1 MVAIE
6 SCICYDEY
14 RQGKPAER
22 RNAMELG
29 KKIKELRAEKN
40 WSQEMLAE
48 RAYVSRQT
56 VSNWETEKNYPDV
69 HSLLI
74 LSDIFSVSLDELI
87 KGDVDTMKETIKN
100 EEGKRLK
107 RLEVIAV
114 IEMLALMFGV
124 TLIVDK
130 GGEIGRMIGL
140 FLAGVLSVIIIMD
153 FHKIE
158 NIKRDNDVQTYREVV
173 AFMNGE
179 TLDDIEKEKEA
190 AKRVSEKKK
199 ILIFLVCYLS
209 AAAVIAL
216 IKFVFFTE
224 RS

>member
-1 MVAIE
+1 
-6 SCICYDEY
+6 
-14 RQGKPAER
+14 
-22 RNAMELG
+22 MELG

-74 LSDIFSVSLDELI
+74 LSDIFGVSLDELI

-216 IKFVFFTE
+216 IKFVFFH
-224 RS
+224 

>member
-1 MVAIE
+1 
-6 SCICYDEY
+6 
-14 RQGKPAER
+14 
-22 RNAMELG
+22 MEIG

-74 LSDIFSVSLDELI
+74 LSDIFGVSLDELI

-158 NIKRDNDVQTYREVV
+158 NIKRHNDVQTYREVV

>member
-1 MVAIE
+1 
-6 SCICYDEY
+6 
-14 RQGKPAER
+14 
-22 RNAMELG
+22 MELG

-74 LSDIFSVSLDELI
+74 LSDIFGVSLDELI

-124 TLIVDK
+124 TLIVEK

-173 AFMNGE
+173 AFMKGE

-199 ILIFLVCYLS
+199 ILIFLVCYSS

-216 IKFVFFTE
+216 IKFIFFTE

>member
-1 MVAIE
+1 
-6 SCICYDEY
+6 
-14 RQGKPAER
+14 
-22 RNAMELG
+22 MELG

-74 LSDIFSVSLDELI
+74 LSDIFGVSLDELI

-190 AKRVSEKKK
+190 AKRVPEKKK

-216 IKFVFFTE
+216 IKFVFFH
-224 RS
+224 

>member
-1 MVAIE
+1 
-6 SCICYDEY
+6 
-14 RQGKPAER
+14 
-22 RNAMELG
+22 MELG

-74 LSDIFSVSLDELI
+74 LSDIFGVSLDELI
-87 KGDVDTMKETIKN
+87 KGDVDTMKETIRN

-216 IKFVFFTE
+216 INFVFFH
-224 RS
+224 

>member
-1 MVAIE
+1 
-6 SCICYDEY
+6 
-14 RQGKPAER
+14 
-22 RNAMELG
+22 MELG

-74 LSDIFSVSLDELI
+74 LSDIFGVSLDELI
-87 KGDVDTMKETIKN
+87 KGDVDTMKETIRN

-209 AAAVIAL
+209 AAAVIAI
-216 IKFVFFTE
+216 IKFVFFH
-224 RS
+224 

>member
-1 MVAIE
+1 
-6 SCICYDEY
+6 
-14 RQGKPAER
+14 
-22 RNAMELG
+22 MELG

-74 LSDIFSVSLDELI
+74 LSDIFGVSLDELI

-124 TLIVDK
+124 TFIVDK

-173 AFMNGE
+173 AFMKGE

-199 ILIFLVCYLS
+199 ILIFLVCYSS

-216 IKFVFFTE
+216 TKFFFFH
-224 RS
+224 